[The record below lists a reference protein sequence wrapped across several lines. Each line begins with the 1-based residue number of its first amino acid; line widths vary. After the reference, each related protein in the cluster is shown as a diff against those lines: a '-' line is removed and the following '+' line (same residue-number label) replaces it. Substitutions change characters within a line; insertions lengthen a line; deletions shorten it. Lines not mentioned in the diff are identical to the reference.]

1 MKGTRRAY
9 LSAVAAGAATA
20 LAGCL
25 GGGSNANTGDCDI
38 GNPEQV
44 SEQENPALGNPD
56 SSVTIQVFEDFSCP
70 HCATYNN
77 EIFPDVRADFVDT
90 GDVLYQHH
98 DLPLPVNERWS
109 WKVPSAA
116 RAVYAATDA
125 ETFFE
130 YTKAVFAE
138 QGNYSMDVLDSAA
151 DDVGAPGCDARS
163 AAINDTYR
171 PVLEADRQRAI
182 DMAGNQQIG
191 TPAVFVN
198 GSYLG
203 SYQYADIESAIQQA
217 RG

>member
-1 MKGTRRAY
+1 
-9 LSAVAAGAATA
+9 VAAGATTA

-25 GGGSNANTGDCDI
+25 GGGGGNTGDCDI

-44 SEQENPALGNPD
+44 QQQENPAIGNAGAA
-56 SSVTIQVFEDFSCP
+56 VTVRVFEDFACP
-70 HCATYNN
+70 HCATYNSD
-77 EIFPDVRADFVDT
+77 IFPEVRSDFVDS
-90 GDVLYQHH
+90 GDVQYVHH

-138 QGNYSMDVLDSAA
+138 QGNFSMDVLDSRA
-151 DDVGAPGCDARS
+151 DDIGAPGCDARS

-171 PVLEADRQRAI
+171 PVLEADRQRAVS
-182 DMAGNQQIG
+182 MAGDQRVG

-203 SYQYADIESAIQQA
+203 SYRYDDIRRAIRRAQ
-217 RG
+217 G